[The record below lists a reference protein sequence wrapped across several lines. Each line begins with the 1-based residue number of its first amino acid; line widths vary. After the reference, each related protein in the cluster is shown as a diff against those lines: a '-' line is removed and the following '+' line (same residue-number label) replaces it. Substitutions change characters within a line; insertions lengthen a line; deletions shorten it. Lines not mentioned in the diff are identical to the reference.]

1 MSQTLK
7 NYFLNTKME
16 RINLSVCVCEGRG
29 GGVFNT
35 VLEKIVLSRRPIY
48 ALTRDLYRDEIL
60 NYV

>member
-1 MSQTLK
+1 M
-7 NYFLNTKME
+7 F
-16 RINLSVCVCEGRG
+16 VCVKEGG